1 MASALLASRQVPS
14 CLSSQRRSARSSA
27 VRSRPAPFTPA
38 RRVFA
43 RAQEAASEPTVT
55 DEELAQLVEEED
67 EDEILDDLDEVYASA
82 AADEEEGEDDFELDE
97 EDPDLLAGL
106 EAAALLEDDIDL
118 ETAAAVGAELDTD
131 DEDKELAAA
140 ALEEV
145 LAEKLSGN
153 VMISEAELA
162 EITAGVPAEALEEAD
177 LEDFVPAMNSDRYEE
192 RPLSA
197 DDKEA
202 IAPYKLTKGE
212 LRNLLPQDWDQI
224 NVDFFSNKKDENIPL
239 PEFRLN
245 VLWTEKNLAVAIDQV
260 YSRGQVSPLTEYYF
274 WPRQDAWE
282 ELRMNLEM
290 RPWISER
297 DRIILLNRLTQ
308 LINFWQDE
316 EVKHTVEEART
327 EFPDCAF
334 AVA

>member
-1 MASALLASRQVPS
+1 MMLVRQVP
-14 CLSSQRRSARSSA
+14 CLAQRASARSA

-43 RAQEAASEPTVT
+43 RAQ
-55 DEELAQLVEEED
+55 
-67 EDEILDDLDEVYASA
+67 
-82 AADEEEGEDDFELDE
+82 AD
-97 EDPDLLAGL
+97 
-106 EAAALLEDDIDL
+106 AALLEDDEVAYEVTNEDFELDENDPDL
-118 ETAAAVGAELDTD
+118 LLGLEAVELMGSDVDAMTAAAVAAEMESAEDKEEAARAVEDVMASKLAAGELSEAELSKVAAAVGDLEGAELD
-131 DEDKELAAA
+131 
-140 ALEEV
+140 
-145 LAEKLSGN
+145 
-153 VMISEAELA
+153 
-162 EITAGVPAEALEEAD
+162 
-177 LEDFVPAMNSDRYEE
+177 DFVPALASDRYAEAAV
-192 RPLSA
+192 SS
-197 DDKEA
+197 DDKALME
-202 IAPYKLTKGE
+202 PLKLSKGE

-239 PEFRLN
+239 PEYRLN
-245 VLWTEKNLAVAIDQV
+245 VLWTDKNLAVAIDQV

-282 ELRMNLEM
+282 ELRINLES

-316 EVKHTVEEART
+316 EVKHTVEEARA

-334 AVA
+334 AIA

>member
-14 CLSSQRRSARSSA
+14 CLSSQRHSARTSA
-27 VRSRPAPFTPA
+27 FRSRPVPFTPA

-43 RAQEAASEPTVT
+43 RAQEAASEAPVT
-55 DEELAQLVEEED
+55 DEELAQLVEEE
-67 EDEILDDLDEVYASA
+67 EDEILDDLDAVYAE
-82 AADEEEGEDDFELDE
+82 AADDEQVDEDFELDE
-97 EDPDLLAGL
+97 QDPDLLAGL
-106 EAAALLEDDIDL
+106 EAAQLMMEDFDT
-118 ETAAAVGAELDTD
+118 ETAAAVGAAL
-131 DEDKELAAA
+131 DEDEDDKALATA
-140 ALEEV
+140 ALEDI
-145 LAEKLSGN
+145 LANKLSGDGLLG
-153 VMISEAELA
+153 EAQLA
-162 EITAGVPAEALEEAD
+162 EIAAGVPEEALEAAD

-282 ELRMNLEM
+282 ELRVNLEM

-316 EVKHTVEEART
+316 EIKHTVEEARA

-334 AVA
+334 AIA

>member
-1 MASALLASRQVPS
+1 MMLVRQVP
-14 CLSSQRRSARSSA
+14 CLAQRASARSA

-43 RAQEAASEPTVT
+43 RAQADAA
-55 DEELAQLVEEED
+55 LLED
-67 EDEILDDLDEVYASA
+67 DEVAY
-82 AADEEEGEDDFELDE
+82 EVTNDDFELDE
-97 EDPDLLAGL
+97 NDPDLLAGL
-106 EAAALLEDDIDL
+106 EAVELLGSDVDAM
-118 ETAAAVGAELDTD
+118 TAAAVAAEMEAAEDKEEAARAVEDVMASKLAAGELSEAELSKVAAAVGDLEGAELD
-131 DEDKELAAA
+131 
-140 ALEEV
+140 
-145 LAEKLSGN
+145 
-153 VMISEAELA
+153 
-162 EITAGVPAEALEEAD
+162 
-177 LEDFVPAMNSDRYEE
+177 DFVPALASDRYTEAAV
-192 RPLSA
+192 SA
-197 DDKEA
+197 DDKALME
-202 IAPYKLTKGE
+202 PLKLSKGE

-239 PEFRLN
+239 PEYRLN
-245 VLWTEKNLAVAIDQV
+245 VLWTDKNLAVAIDQV

-282 ELRMNLEM
+282 ELRINLES

-316 EVKHTVEEART
+316 EVKRTVEEARA

-334 AVA
+334 AIA

>member
-1 MASALLASRQVPS
+1 MMLVRQVP
-14 CLSSQRRSARSSA
+14 CLAQRASARSA

-43 RAQEAASEPTVT
+43 RAQADAAV
-55 DEELAQLVEEED
+55 LED
-67 EDEILDDLDEVYASA
+67 DEVAY
-82 AADEEEGEDDFELDE
+82 EVTNDDFELDE
-97 EDPDLLAGL
+97 NDPDLLLGL
-106 EAAALLEDDIDL
+106 EAVELMGTDVDAM
-118 ETAAAVGAELDTD
+118 TAAAVAAEMDAAEDKEEAARAVEDVMASKLAAGELSDADLSKVAAAVGDLEGAELD
-131 DEDKELAAA
+131 
-140 ALEEV
+140 
-145 LAEKLSGN
+145 
-153 VMISEAELA
+153 
-162 EITAGVPAEALEEAD
+162 
-177 LEDFVPAMNSDRYEE
+177 DFVPALASDRYAEV
-192 RPLSA
+192 PVSA
-197 DDKEA
+197 DDKAAME
-202 IAPYKLTKGE
+202 PLKLSKGE

-239 PEFRLN
+239 PEYRLN
-245 VLWTEKNLAVAIDQV
+245 VLWTDKNLAVAIDQV

-282 ELRMNLEM
+282 ELRINLES

-316 EVKHTVEEART
+316 EVKRTVEEARA

-334 AVA
+334 AIA